1 VSPLHRAYVGLLF
14 APEGKDGARTVV
26 LARHGVFEVRLL
38 EFTSRCSVLRRDCDP
53 SSFWIEL
60 YRRDT
65 RSCIDSCRCGDLDE
79 AESIADQL
87 VSSANALHRSQAG
100 SGLSP
105 LPAAASWSALGSRCD
120 STLSR

>member
-1 VSPLHRAYVGLLF
+1 MSRLHRAYVGLLF
-14 APEGKDGARTVV
+14 APEGKDGTRTVV

-38 EFTSRCSVLRRDCDP
+38 EFTSRCSVLRDCDP

-65 RSCIDSCRCGDLDE
+65 RSCIDSRRCGDLDE

-87 VSSANALHRSQAG
+87 VSSANALHQSQAG
-100 SGLSP
+100 SGLAP
-105 LPAAASWSALGSRCD
+105 LPATASWSGLGNRCD